1 MKLID
6 LSKRLRDDDGNFIQ
20 FSCPSIENLLGPDP
34 YRQVSG
40 FLVPSRDD
48 DHQNLIVSDCRDY
61 HVKVYSRSRKDKDS
75 PWKEWEFL
83 GHID

>member
-6 LSKRLRDDDGNFIQ
+6 LSKRMYDDEGNFIP
-20 FSCPSIENLLGPDP
+20 FSSPEIETLLGPDP

-40 FLVPSRDD
+40 FLVPARDD
-48 DHQNLIVSDCRDY
+48 DHQNLIVTDFRDY
-61 HVKVYSRSRKDKDS
+61 RMKVYSRSRKDKDS

-83 GHID
+83 GYID